1 MGVLAPA
8 AAIPPDSH
16 SPAASCPSATAST
29 DPATPIAEEAPGP
42 SRRRDPAGTMDV
54 QPEPRRGLL
63 LLRDLLRDLL
73 LLLLHL
79 SFLLCSW
86 LLAAL
91 LCLLATA
98 AVAPLAA
105 LRDSLAGSVLRVREL
120 LAAFLALVA
129 TRATAVSIRLWL
141 RCQLAVKLL
150 CSATVVFIS
159 VYFLAVVCH
168 SGARSLSA
176 PFVTLWDSL
185 TSLIFGVTDLL
196 AAFLAHVSGAA
207 ITVSMLL
214 WWLCQMAFEFLCS
227 ISKVFISICFL
238 VSGLVRSLLSLCL
251 MGTQYL
257 PKLLAVLWDLLSSLL
272 LGVTSV
278 LVMVLAYLFR
288 ALFILLWLP
297 FQLALML
304 LSFVTQVFT
313 SIFFVGVYI
322 LGLLLRIV
330 FLVVLVAV
338 IYCNQEVLW
347 MLKGHVLGSSRRL
360 QPVLRRLYQVAVV
373 TLRRA
378 TAYQP
383 WHRLVDWV
391 LTNWSQAGRRM
402 NQGREQLD
410 AGQAPQPRPAVSC
423 AGAEQHLRTPRGE
436 LGTSGGRAVSRQQLN
451 ATAGS
456 AEGTSGNN
464 PWVLLKEQD
473 EQKKCVIC
481 QDQTKTVLLLP
492 CRHLC
497 LCQECTEV
505 LLQQDIYQRNCPLC
519 RQVILQ
525 TLNVY
530 L

>member
-1 MGVLAPA
+1 
-8 AAIPPDSH
+8 
-16 SPAASCPSATAST
+16 
-29 DPATPIAEEAPGP
+29 
-42 SRRRDPAGTMDV
+42 
-54 QPEPRRGLL
+54 PRRGLL

-98 AVAPLAA
+98 AVACGAALALLRGCCEGTEGLSGLSRLWGPAQRAWGAGLHCGQALGVGTWLLMDPGKVCLAATRSLFRPLAA

-120 LAAFLALVA
+120 LAAFLALAA

-168 SGARSLSA
+168 SGARSLGA

-207 ITVSMLL
+207 IAVSMLL

-227 ISKVFISICFL
+227 ISKVF
-238 VSGLVRSLLSLCL
+238 
-251 MGTQYL
+251 
-257 PKLLAVLWDLLSSLL
+257 
-272 LGVTSV
+272 
-278 LVMVLAYLFR
+278 
-288 ALFILLWLP
+288 
-297 FQLALML
+297 
-304 LSFVTQVFT
+304 T

-330 FLVVLVAV
+330 FLIVLVAV

-347 MLKGHVLGSSRRL
+347 MLKGHVLGSTRRL
-360 QPVLRRLYQVAVV
+360 QPVLRRLYQVAML

-378 TAYQP
+378 TASQP

-410 AGQAPQPRPAVSC
+410 AGQAPQPRPVVSC
-423 AGAEQHLRTPRGE
+423 AGAGQHLRTPRGE
-436 LGTSGGRAVSRQQLN
+436 LGTPGGRAVSRQQLN

-519 RQVILQ
+519 RQMILQ